1 MQRSI
6 FRKRRLASLRMFHLL
21 LLLGLSLSLSL
32 RSAAQ
37 EASRWETMKRDVCL
51 FMANDMGR
59 NGYYGQRDIARLMG
73 DMADALGPETIIAA
87 GDVHHFSG
95 VQSTSDPLWLTNY
108 ELIYDHPEL
117 MIEWSPILGNHEYR
131 GNTQAVLDYAHVSRR
146 WTMPA
151 RYYTRSYTDEATS
164 VRVVFL
170 DTTPLITKYRLDTAV
185 YPDACK
191 QDAEAQLQWLDRTL
205 SEAKEDWVIVVGH
218 HPVYADT
225 GKDTSE
231 REDMQ
236 HRLLPLF
243 RKHGN
248 VDVYACGHIH
258 NFQHISPKDGTGADY
273 VVNSA
278 ASLSRPKVS
287 PINGSVFTSGKPGFS
302 VIEADK
308 TSLVWY
314 FVDAEGNILHSFARS
329 KQARH

>member
-1 MQRSI
+1 MKRI
-6 FRKRRLASLRMFHLL
+6 FHFLL
-21 LLLGLSLSLSL
+21 LLCLSLSCFQRSL
-32 RSAAQ
+32 AQ
-37 EASRWETMKRDVCL
+37 ESARWESMKRDVCL
-51 FMANDMGR
+51 FMVNDMGR

-73 DMADALGPETIIAA
+73 GMAEELDPETVIAA

-95 VQSTSDPLWLTNY
+95 VQSTSDPLWMTNY

-117 MIEWSPILGNHEYR
+117 MLEWSPILGNHEYR
-131 GNTQAVLDYAHVSRR
+131 GNTQAVLDYAGVSRR
-146 WTMPA
+146 WAMPA
-151 RYYTRSYTDEATS
+151 RYYTRTFSDDATS
-164 VRVVFL
+164 VRVIFI
-170 DTTPLITKYRLDTAV
+170 DTTPLIMKYRLDSAV

-191 QDAEAQLQWLDRTL
+191 QDDNAQMQWLDRTL
-205 SEAKEDWVIVVGH
+205 GEAKEDWVIVVGH

-225 GKDTSE
+225 GKDVSE

-236 HRLLPLF
+236 QRLLPLF

-258 NFQHISPKDGTGADY
+258 NFQHIRPTDGTGADY

-287 PINGSVFTSGKPGFS
+287 PVEGSVFTSGKPGFS

-308 TSLVWY
+308 TTLTWY
-314 FVDAEGNILHSFARS
+314 FVDGEGNILHSFERS
-329 KQARH
+329 KKQ

>member
-1 MQRSI
+1 MKRI
-6 FRKRRLASLRMFHLL
+6 FHFLL
-21 LLLGLSLSLSL
+21 LLCLSLNCPQHSL
-32 RSAAQ
+32 AQ
-37 EASRWETMKRDVCL
+37 ESSRWESMKRDVCL
-51 FMANDMGR
+51 FMVNDMGR

-73 DMADALGPETIIAA
+73 GMAEELDPETVIAA

-95 VQSTSDPLWLTNY
+95 VQSTSDPLWMTNY

-117 MIEWSPILGNHEYR
+117 MLEWSPILGNHEYR
-131 GNTQAVLDYAHVSRR
+131 GNTQAVLDYAGVSRR
-146 WTMPA
+146 WAMPA
-151 RYYTRSYTDEATS
+151 RYYTRTFSDDATS
-164 VRVVFL
+164 VRVIFI
-170 DTTPLITKYRLDTAV
+170 DTTPLITKYRLDSAV

-191 QDAEAQLQWLDRTL
+191 QDDNAQMQWLDRTL

-225 GKDTSE
+225 GKDVSE

-236 HRLLPLF
+236 QRLLPLF

-258 NFQHISPKDGTGADY
+258 NFQHIRPTDGTGADY

-287 PINGSVFTSGKPGFS
+287 PVEGSVFTSGKPGFS

-308 TSLVWY
+308 TTLTWY
-314 FVDAEGNILHSFARS
+314 FVDGEGNILHSFERS
-329 KQARH
+329 KKQ

>member
-1 MQRSI
+1 MKRI
-6 FRKRRLASLRMFHLL
+6 FHFLL
-21 LLLGLSLSLSL
+21 LLCLSLNCFQHSL
-32 RSAAQ
+32 AQ
-37 EASRWETMKRDVCL
+37 ESSRWESMKRDVCL
-51 FMANDMGR
+51 FMVNDMGR

-73 DMADALGPETIIAA
+73 GMAEEFDPETVIAA

-117 MIEWSPILGNHEYR
+117 MLEWSPILGNHEYR
-131 GNTQAVLDYAHVSRR
+131 GNTQAVLDYADVSRR
-146 WTMPA
+146 WAIPA
-151 RYYTRSYTDEATS
+151 RYYTRTFSDDATS
-164 VRVVFL
+164 VRVIFI
-170 DTTPLITKYRLDTAV
+170 DTTPLITKYRLDSAV

-191 QDAEAQLQWLDRTL
+191 QDDNAQMQWLDRTL
-205 SEAKEDWVIVVGH
+205 GEAKEDWVIVVGH

-225 GKDTSE
+225 GKDVSE

-236 HRLLPLF
+236 QRLLPLF

-258 NFQHISPKDGTGADY
+258 NFQHIRPTDGTGADY

-287 PINGSVFTSGKPGFS
+287 PVEGSVFTSGKPGFS

-308 TSLVWY
+308 TTLTWY
-314 FVDAEGNILHSFARS
+314 FVDGEGNILHSFERS
-329 KQARH
+329 KKQ

>member
-1 MQRSI
+1 MKRI
-6 FRKRRLASLRMFHLL
+6 FHFLL
-21 LLLGLSLSLSL
+21 LLCLSLNCFQHSL
-32 RSAAQ
+32 AQ
-37 EASRWETMKRDVCL
+37 ESSRWESMKRDVCL
-51 FMANDMGR
+51 FMVTDMGR

-73 DMADALGPETIIAA
+73 GMAEELDPETVIAA

-95 VQSTSDPLWLTNY
+95 VQSTSDPLWMTNY

-117 MIEWSPILGNHEYR
+117 MLEWSPILGNHEYR
-131 GNTQAVLDYAHVSRR
+131 GNTQAVLDYAGVSRR
-146 WTMPA
+146 WAMPA
-151 RYYTRSYTDEATS
+151 RYYTRTFSDDATS
-164 VRVVFL
+164 VRVIFI
-170 DTTPLITKYRLDTAV
+170 DTTPLITKYRLDSAV

-191 QDAEAQLQWLDRTL
+191 QDDNAQMQWLDRTL
-205 SEAKEDWVIVVGH
+205 GEAKEDWVIVVGH

-225 GKDTSE
+225 GKDVSE

-236 HRLLPLF
+236 QRLLPLF

-258 NFQHISPKDGTGADY
+258 NFQHIRPTDGTGADY

-287 PINGSVFTSGKPGFS
+287 PVEGSVFTSGKPGFS

-308 TSLVWY
+308 TTLTWY
-314 FVDAEGNILHSFARS
+314 FVDGEGNILHSFERS
-329 KQARH
+329 KKQ

>member
-1 MQRSI
+1 MKRI
-6 FRKRRLASLRMFHLL
+6 FHFLL
-21 LLLGLSLSLSL
+21 LLFLSLNCPQHSL
-32 RSAAQ
+32 AQ
-37 EASRWETMKRDVCL
+37 ESSRWESMKRDVCL
-51 FMANDMGR
+51 FMVNDMGR

-73 DMADALGPETIIAA
+73 GMAEELDPETVIAA

-95 VQSTSDPLWLTNY
+95 VQSTSDPLWMTNY

-117 MIEWSPILGNHEYR
+117 MLEWSPILGNHEYR
-131 GNTQAVLDYAHVSRR
+131 GNTQAVLDYAGVSRR
-146 WTMPA
+146 WAMPA
-151 RYYTRSYTDEATS
+151 RYYTRTFSDDATS
-164 VRVVFL
+164 VRVIFI
-170 DTTPLITKYRLDTAV
+170 DTTPLITKYRLDSAV

-191 QDAEAQLQWLDRTL
+191 QDDNAQMQWLDRTL
-205 SEAKEDWVIVVGH
+205 GEAKEDWVIVVGH

-225 GKDTSE
+225 GKDVSE

-236 HRLLPLF
+236 QRLLPLF

-258 NFQHISPKDGTGADY
+258 NFQHIRPTDGTGADY

-287 PINGSVFTSGKPGFS
+287 PVEGSVFTSGKPGFS

-308 TSLVWY
+308 TTLTWY
-314 FVDAEGNILHSFARS
+314 FVDGEGNILHSFERS
-329 KQARH
+329 KKQ